1 METFPRLFDS
11 LLRLVYHCF
20 GRIVISA
27 IRRCCLLP
35 GTLPAFSAMCTAR
48 GPSPKTFRA
57 HASANRGAANLEV
70 QVTPP
75 SPALRP
81 GRCANSL
88 R

>member
-20 GRIVISA
+20 GRIVIFGYPP
-27 IRRCCLLP
+27 LLSPP
-35 GTLPAFSAMCTAR
+35 GHISCFFRDVHGA
-48 GPSPKTFRA
+48 GPSPKTLRA
-57 HASANRGAANLEV
+57 NASANRGAANLV
-70 QVTPP
+70 VHVTPP
-75 SPALRP
+75 GPALRP